1 MKTKM
6 FNGLV
11 AVMCLVLVTL
21 TFVMTSE
28 GIRKNN
34 EATADELAGCVY
46 HESSPKG
53 VGFMQ
58 CPNDKPAPSLVAAV
72 TGGVQ

>member
-11 AVMCLVLVTL
+11 AAVCLGLIIL
-21 TFVMTSE
+21 TFVMT
-28 GIRKNN
+28 GDGVRKNN

-46 HESSPKG
+46 HEASPKG

-58 CPNDKPAPSLVAAV
+58 CPNDNPSPALVAAV
-72 TGGVQ
+72 TGGAR

>member
-1 MKTKM
+1 MKNM
-6 FNGLV
+6 FNVLV
-11 AVMCLVLVTL
+11 ASVCLGMVIL

-34 EATADELAGCVY
+34 ETTADELAGCVY
-46 HESSPKG
+46 RESSPKG
-53 VGFMQ
+53 VGFTQ
-58 CPNDKPAPSLVAAV
+58 CDNNNPSPALVAAV